1 MVVEKEWE
9 IKQIYSA
16 EMIGQC
22 IALCRAYKYEVNIQQ
37 ALIQMLV
44 NRVKKKKKIPGAAG
58 GTYYFKIIS
67 VR

>member
-44 NRVKKKKKIPGAAG
+44 NRVKKKKKFLGQQGAR
-58 GTYYFKIIS
+58 IILK
-67 VR
+67 

>member
-1 MVVEKEWE
+1 
-9 IKQIYSA
+9 
-16 EMIGQC
+16 MIGQC

-44 NRVKKKKKIPGAAG
+44 NRVKKKKIPGAAG
-58 GTYYFKIIS
+58 GTYYFKIS